1 MVLLNNKKYMF
12 ILKNKAFFLSFSI
25 VLIASSLL
33 AVTIFGLKKGIDFT
47 GGANVQVKYSGERP
61 DTNLVRDTIK
71 EAGLGEALVQ
81 PLGDDG
87 LSVKVRDIGE
97 TERPLLKKGLSVDGK
112 YEYEEVSFSSVG
124 PSIGS
129 ELAQKAVL
137 AIIAVIVAIVLFIAF
152 SFRAVSL
159 PVSSWKY
166 GMIAITTLAHDIA
179 IPLGLFAVL
188 GHFKGA
194 EVDTLFVVALLTILG
209 VSISDTIVVFDRIRE
224 NLKLKISSDFTVVVG
239 KSLSQ
244 SFARSINT
252 SLTVIIV
259 LFALFIYG
267 PEQTKNFALVLIA
280 GMAVGTYS
288 SIFVASPLLVIVE
301 KMQKKKEDAI

>member
-1 MVLLNNKKYMF
+1 MF
-12 ILKNKAFFLSFSI
+12 IIKNKTLFLSFSVAI
-25 VLIASSLL
+25 IALSLIATF
-33 AVTIFGLKKGIDFT
+33 VYGLKRGIDFT
-47 GGANVQVKYSGERP
+47 GGANVQVEYTGTRP
-61 DTNLVRDTIK
+61 EPNVVREVIRGV
-71 EAGLGEALVQ
+71 GLGESTVQ
-81 PLGDDG
+81 PVGENG
-87 LSVKVRDIGE
+87 LSIKVRDIGE
-97 TERPLLKKGLSVDGK
+97 AERGALSQALSVDGAYNYTEK
-112 YEYEEVSFSSVG
+112 SFTSVG
-124 PSIGS
+124 PSIGR
-129 ELAQKAVL
+129 ELTQKALL
-137 AIIAVIVAIVLFIAF
+137 AIAAVIIAIVLFIAF

-166 GMIAITTLAHDIA
+166 GMVAITTLAHDIA

-209 VSISDTIVVFDRIRE
+209 ISISDTIVVFDRIRE
-224 NLKLKISSDFTVVVG
+224 NLKLKISSDFAVVVG

-259 LFALFIYG
+259 LLALFLYG

-301 KMQKKKEDAI
+301 KMQRKNNK